1 MLNPL
6 SESQFERVQPLFQG
20 TNLSLVINAVIAGNS
35 PGKLWGDDPAAP
47 RSALMWDSAHCL
59 YLVGSADNDA
69 FNHALTD
76 LIAEQIAPEALDRHL
91 GVFKLYTSAE
101 AWDRQIEVIFA
112 RIPLQKRERVH
123 YVLAAPKIPDWR
135 TRIPANFRVIAL
147 DASLF
152 AQANL
157 KNLDLVVE
165 EIESGWKSLQAFQ
178 QNGFGFCAASNDT
191 IVGWCTAEYMSGDQC
206 GIGIE
211 TIEAYGR
218 RGIATLCASAFVD
231 ACATR
236 GIIPHWDSWKA
247 NLPSVAVAEKVGFQ
261 KVQTYSVFFGS
272 WSDKS

>member
-1 MLNPL
+1 LLNPL

-20 TNLSLVINAVIAGNS
+20 INLSLVINAVIAGNS
-35 PGKLWGDDPAAP
+35 PGRLWVDDPAAP

-59 YLVGSADNDA
+59 YLTGSPDNDV
-69 FNHALTD
+69 FNRAVSR
-76 LIAEQIAPEALDRHL
+76 LIAEQIAPEALDRQL
-91 GVFKLYTSAE
+91 GVFKLYTSAA
-101 AWDRQIEVIFA
+101 AWERQIETIFA
-112 RIPLQKRERVH
+112 RTPLQKRERVH

-135 TRIPANFRVIAL
+135 TRIPAGFRVITL
-147 DASLF
+147 DTSLF

-178 QNGFGFCAASNDT
+178 NVGLGFCAATDDT
-191 IVGWCTAEYMSGDQC
+191 IVGWCTAEYVSGDQC

-247 NLPSVAVAEKVGFQ
+247 NTPSVAVAEKVGFQ
-261 KVQTYSVFFGS
+261 EVQAYSVFFGS
-272 WSDKS
+272 WSAEN